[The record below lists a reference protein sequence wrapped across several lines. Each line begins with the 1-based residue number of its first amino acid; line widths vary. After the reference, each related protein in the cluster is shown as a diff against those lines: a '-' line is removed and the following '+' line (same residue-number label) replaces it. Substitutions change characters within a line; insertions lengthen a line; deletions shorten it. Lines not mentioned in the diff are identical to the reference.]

1 MIEIGLALAA
11 ASKAFELIQQG
22 VQTGQDATD
31 LIGKLGSF
39 YDAKDKVQEAKQ
51 ELERRPASGAYASG
65 SVENYALK
73 VVEAEMKIA
82 KYEEQVK
89 KIFMAK
95 GKTPLYQRM
104 MRIREEER
112 HRRAQEAIKR
122 NRERREKLR
131 KEQELKNLMFAMIAA
146 ALCVGG
152 AGWIIAFIS
161 SL

>member
-22 VQTGQDATD
+22 VQTGQDASD

-39 YDAKDKVQEAKQ
+39 YDAKDKVQEAKE

-95 GKTPLYQRM
+95 GKTPLYHRM

-112 HRRAQEAIKR
+112 HRRTQEAIKR

-131 KEQELKNLMFAMIAA
+131 KEQEIKNLIFAMIAA

-152 AGWIIAFIS
+152 AGWIIAFIG

>member
-131 KEQELKNLMFAMIAA
+131 KEQELKNLVFAMIAA

-152 AGWIIAFIS
+152 AGWIIAFIG

>member
-11 ASKAFELIQQG
+11 ASKAFELIQKG

-51 ELERRPASGAYASG
+51 ELERRPASGTYASG

-104 MRIREEER
+104 MRIREAER
-112 HRRAQEAIKR
+112 QRRAQEAIKR

-131 KEQELKNLMFAMIAA
+131 KEQELKNLLFAVLAA
-146 ALCVGG
+146 VLCVGG

>member
-112 HRRAQEAIKR
+112 YRRAQEAIKR

-131 KEQELKNLMFAMIAA
+131 KEQELKNLVFAMIAA

-152 AGWIIAFIS
+152 AGWIIAFIG

>member
-22 VQTGQDATD
+22 VQTGQDASD

-73 VVEAEMKIA
+73 LVEAEMKIA

-95 GKTPLYQRM
+95 GKTPQYQRM

-112 HRRAQEAIKR
+112 YRRNQEKIKQAR
-122 NRERREKLR
+122 IKREKLR
-131 KEQELKNLMFAMIAA
+131 KEQELKNLVFAMIAA

>member
-89 KIFMAK
+89 KTFMAK

-112 HRRAQEAIKR
+112 YRRNQEKIKQAR
-122 NRERREKLR
+122 IKREKLR
-131 KEQELKNLMFAMIAA
+131 KEQELKNLVFAMIAA

>member
-51 ELERRPASGAYASG
+51 ELERRHASGAYASG

-112 HRRAQEAIKR
+112 YRRNQEKIKQAR
-122 NRERREKLR
+122 IKREKLR
-131 KEQELKNLMFAMIAA
+131 KEQELKNLVFAMIAA

>member
-22 VQTGQDATD
+22 VQTGQDASD

-95 GKTPLYQRM
+95 GKTPLYHRM

-112 HRRAQEAIKR
+112 HRRTQEAIKR

-131 KEQELKNLMFAMIAA
+131 KEQEIKNLIFAMIAA

-152 AGWIIAFIS
+152 AGWIIAFIG

>member
-95 GKTPLYQRM
+95 GKTPLYHRM

-112 HRRAQEAIKR
+112 QRRAQEKIKQ
-122 NRERREKLR
+122 NRIKREKLR
-131 KEQELKNLMFAMIAA
+131 KEQELKNLLFAVIAA

>member
-122 NRERREKLR
+122 NREKREKLR
-131 KEQELKNLMFAMIAA
+131 KEQELKNLVFAMIAA

>member
-39 YDAKDKVQEAKQ
+39 YDAKDKVQEAKE

-73 VVEAEMKIA
+73 LVEAEMKIA

-122 NRERREKLR
+122 NREKREKLR
-131 KEQELKNLMFAMIAA
+131 KEQELKNLVFAMIAA

>member
-22 VQTGQDATD
+22 VQTGQDASD

-95 GKTPLYQRM
+95 GKTPLYHRM

-122 NRERREKLR
+122 NREKREKLR
-131 KEQELKNLMFAMIAA
+131 KEQDLKNLIFAMIAA

-152 AGWIIAFIS
+152 AGWIITFIG

>member
-22 VQTGQDATD
+22 VQTGQDASD

-39 YDAKDKVQEAKQ
+39 YDAKDKVQEAKE
-51 ELERRPASGAYASG
+51 ELERRPSSWAYASG

-112 HRRAQEAIKR
+112 YRRSQEKIKQ
-122 NRERREKLR
+122 NRLKREKLKR
-131 KEQELKNLMFAMIAA
+131 EQDFKNLMFAILAA
-146 ALCVGG
+146 GLCVGG
-152 AGWIIAFIS
+152 VGWIIAFIG

>member
-95 GKTPLYQRM
+95 GKTPLYHRM

-131 KEQELKNLMFAMIAA
+131 KEQELKNLVFAMIAA

-152 AGWIIAFIS
+152 AGWIIAFIG

>member
-1 MIEIGLALAA
+1 LIEIGLALAA

-104 MRIREEER
+104 MRIREAER
-112 HRRAQEAIKR
+112 QRRAQEAIKR

-131 KEQELKNLMFAMIAA
+131 KEQELKNLLFAVLAA
-146 ALCVGG
+146 VLCVGG

>member
-51 ELERRPASGAYASG
+51 ELERPPASGAYASG
-65 SVENYALK
+65 SVESYALK

-131 KEQELKNLMFAMIAA
+131 KEQELKNLMFAVIAA

-152 AGWIIAFIS
+152 AGWIIAFIG

>member
-11 ASKAFELIQQG
+11 ASRAFELIQQG

-95 GKTPLYQRM
+95 GKTPLYHRM

-112 HRRAQEAIKR
+112 HRRAQEKIKQ
-122 NRERREKLR
+122 NRIKREKLR
-131 KEQELKNLMFAMIAA
+131 KEQELKNLMFAVIAA

-152 AGWIIAFIS
+152 AGWIITFIG

>member
-11 ASKAFELIQQG
+11 ASKAFELIQKG

-112 HRRAQEAIKR
+112 YRRNQEKIKQAR
-122 NRERREKLR
+122 IKREKLR
-131 KEQELKNLMFAMIAA
+131 KEQELKNLVFAMIAA

>member
-22 VQTGQDATD
+22 VQTGQDASD

-39 YDAKDKVQEAKQ
+39 YDAKDKVQEAK
-51 ELERRPASGAYASG
+51 EDLERRPNAGRYGAG

-89 KIFMAK
+89 KIFMQK
-95 GKTPLYQRM
+95 GKTSMYQRM
-104 MRIREEER
+104 LRIREQER
-112 HRRAQEAIKR
+112 KRREQEKLKQARI
-122 NRERREKLR
+122 RREKLR
-131 KEQELKNLMFAMIAA
+131 KEQELKNLMFAVLAA
-146 ALCVGG
+146 GLCVGG
-152 AGWIIAFIS
+152 AAWILAFFN

>member
-11 ASKAFELIQQG
+11 ASKAFELIQKG

-112 HRRAQEAIKR
+112 YRRAQEAIKR

-131 KEQELKNLMFAMIAA
+131 KEQELKNLIFAMIAA

-152 AGWIIAFIS
+152 AGWIIAFIG

>member
-122 NRERREKLR
+122 NREKREKLR
-131 KEQELKNLMFAMIAA
+131 KEQELKNLIFAMIAA

-152 AGWIIAFIS
+152 AGWIIAFIG

>member
-11 ASKAFELIQQG
+11 ASKAFELIQKG

-95 GKTPLYQRM
+95 GKTPLYHRM

-112 HRRAQEAIKR
+112 QRRAQEKIKQ
-122 NRERREKLR
+122 NRIKREKLR
-131 KEQELKNLMFAMIAA
+131 KEQELKNLLFAVIAA

>member
-1 MIEIGLALAA
+1 M
-11 ASKAFELIQQG
+11 QQQARLSSLFNRG

-131 KEQELKNLMFAMIAA
+131 KEQELKNLVFAMIAA

-152 AGWIIAFIS
+152 AGWIIAFIG

>member
-22 VQTGQDATD
+22 VQTGQDASD
-31 LIGKLGSF
+31 LIGNLGSF

-51 ELERRPASGAYASG
+51 ELERRPASGAYVSG

-112 HRRAQEAIKR
+112 YRRNQEKIKQAR
-122 NRERREKLR
+122 IKREKLR
-131 KEQELKNLMFAMIAA
+131 KEQELKNLVFAMIAA